1 MQSTL
6 NDYVQGE
13 QVIEKL
19 VKEAIDQLK
28 NVKNDEEEES
38 FLTTV
43 QLRTILL
50 SGVPKMKE
58 QNSLWAQTKDKIIK
72 EQSENIELYLLE
84 ENGEI
89 MTCWE
94 WKD

>member
-1 MQSTL
+1 M
-6 NDYVQGE
+6 
-13 QVIEKL
+13 
-19 VKEAIDQLK
+19 VKEAIDKLK
-28 NVKNDEEEES
+28 DVKKNKGEEP

-43 QLRTILL
+43 QLRATLL
-50 SGVPKMKE
+50 SDIPNIKE
-58 QNSLWAQTKDKIIK
+58 QNNLWAQTKEKIMK

-94 WKD
+94 WKE